1 MASTPPGR
9 TCAGR
14 SDEDA
19 ALEPGRARRPGNRS
33 ESPRKTGGRPH
44 VLTGTEVA
52 AERGRGR
59 GGHLRVLAG
68 TEVAAE
74 GGRGRLSKHR
84 SRGDQTS
91 GIQRNA
97 TQPVPQGTPVHT

>member
-19 ALEPGRARRPGNRS
+19 VLEPGRARRPGNRS

-52 AERGRGR
+52 AE
-59 GGHLRVLAG
+59 
-68 TEVAAE
+68 

-97 TQPVPQGTPVHT
+97 MQPVPQGTPVHT